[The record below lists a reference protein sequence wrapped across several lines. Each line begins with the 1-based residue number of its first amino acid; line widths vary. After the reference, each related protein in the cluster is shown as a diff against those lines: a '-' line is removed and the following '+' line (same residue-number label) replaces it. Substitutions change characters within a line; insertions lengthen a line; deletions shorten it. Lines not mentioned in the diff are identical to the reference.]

1 MQIDYKVS
9 RTEDCAL
16 INVNN
21 WIPTSDIVSQNIKG
35 KISAS
40 FVTEIIDE
48 NFKESYG
55 ISKGDYILI
64 TKVASEIAPMR
75 SYDLNDGNKYFN
87 LPISQ
92 IIGKFENKEVSLNS
106 LELLLGKVLIE
117 KVDSNKNSYLS
128 LPSTSDMLGKVVK
141 INSTVDSIKEDS
153 IVFLKDNIT
162 TPIRLDGKEYYA
174 ADDTNIVGVLNYGLS
189 VKDID
194 FINESVLMKPHY
206 NQHLLGSSVLLAPD
220 INYEDLDYS
229 DVFNRDLF
237 QIKFLDKRLEGLNQ
251 NDVVL
256 AKRDF
261 TNYVYINNEKYFLL
275 NGKKWIEAKIEE

>member
-1 MQIDYKVS
+1 MIIDYKVT

-16 INVNN
+16 MDVNN
-21 WIPTSDIVSQNIKG
+21 WVPTSDIISQNIKG
-35 KISAS
+35 KMSAS
-40 FVTEIIDE
+40 FVTEVVDE
-48 NFKESYG
+48 NFKENYG
-55 ISKGDYILI
+55 ILKGDCILI

-75 SYDLNDGNKYFN
+75 SYDLNDGKKYFN

-92 IIGKFENKEVSLNS
+92 IIGKFENKEISLNT
-106 LELLLGKVLIE
+106 LKLIMGKVLIE
-117 KVDSNKNSYLS
+117 KVDNRDSYLF

-141 INSTVDSIKEDS
+141 VNSEIDSIKEDS
-153 IVFLKDNIT
+153 IVFLKDNIV

-189 VKDID
+189 AEDID
-194 FINESVLMKPHY
+194 FINESVLMKPHV
-206 NQHLLGSSVLLAPD
+206 NKHLMGSGILLAPD

-229 DVFNRDLF
+229 DIFNRDLF
-237 QIKFLDKRLEGLNQ
+237 QIKFLDKNLKGLNQ
-251 NDVVL
+251 GDIIL

-261 TNYVYINNEKYFLL
+261 TSYVYINDEKYFLL